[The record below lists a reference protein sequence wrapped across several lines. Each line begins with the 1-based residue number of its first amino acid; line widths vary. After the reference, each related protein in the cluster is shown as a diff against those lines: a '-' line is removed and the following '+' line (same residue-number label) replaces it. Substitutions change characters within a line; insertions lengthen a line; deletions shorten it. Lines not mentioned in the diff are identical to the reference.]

1 MGKVLSKEKVIVPQK
16 LPGIETTIYHRYY
29 KFTFTIECKYK
40 GKIKTDTVEIIT
52 GVGDGDCG
60 YNFEIGKNYVV
71 YSNWKKKYFR
81 EGSKVSKFLY
91 TDICT
96 RTTELVKK
104 EDTEIK
110 KHKKL
115 CKQRVSINRVNG
127 INPYQ
132 LNKKIES
139 TKTKHSKT

>member
-1 MGKVLSKEKVIVPQK
+1 MKKAIKESDVVFMGKVLSKEKVIVPQK

-115 CKQRVSINRVNG
+115 CK
-127 INPYQ
+127 
-132 LNKKIES
+132 
-139 TKTKHSKT
+139 